1 MPLKSF
7 ADIVDEDDYDD
18 DDDDGDYDFEDDF
31 ESDDE
36 QDLYVRLL
44 LSVQIYKLYQITL
57 TIDRGCA
64 FILWRLEME
73 VLVVEYHLLAHGGA
87 RKHWLWLSRFW
98 NHSTVT

>member
-1 MPLKSF
+1 MALVPY

-18 DDDDGDYDFEDDF
+18 DDEYDFGDDF

-44 LSVQIYKLYQITL
+44 LSIQIYNFYQVTL
-57 TIDRGCA
+57 TIDHGCA

-87 RKHWLWLSRFW
+87 RKHWLWLSRSR
-98 NHSTVT
+98 NHSTAT